1 MAAELE
7 IHLTCPKCSTIYRL
21 NPLRLGAGSVVRC
34 SQCKSEW
41 YQGAPDDSG
50 LIPPPLDAPPLP
62 EPSAPN
68 ATAPEATAPAEPPEW
83 LKDEPTD
90 DLTFRP
96 AAKGEYFLED
106 DMRVLPESVMPAP
119 VMPGDGTD
127 MPPITHRPLGMG
139 AAAYGV
145 FIFAFLF
152 CVTLS
157 GLLLGKHQVM
167 KHYPQMLSVY
177 DALHVGVEAPGQGL
191 ALSEMTAENRVDKG
205 TRTLA
210 VEAKL
215 ANISDQPIARPSFRV
230 TVKNAYGKNLDSW
243 DFISDKD
250 MIPSGQ
256 SMPVKMTF
264 RDAPQDAK
272 TAELAV
278 TGD

>member
-1 MAAELE
+1 MAAENE
-7 IHLTCPKCSTIYRL
+7 IHLTCLQCSTIYRL
-21 NPLRLGAGSVVRC
+21 NPLRLGAGIMVRC
-34 SQCKSEW
+34 SQCRQEW
-41 YQGAPDDSG
+41 YQGAPDENG
-50 LIPPPLDAPPLP
+50 LIPPPLDAPPSPPPAPAP
-62 EPSAPN
+62 EPA
-68 ATAPEATAPAEPPEW
+68 APEATAPPDW
-83 LKDEPTD
+83 MKDEPKD
-90 DLTFRP
+90 DVTFRP
-96 AAKGEYFLED
+96 TTKGEYFLED
-106 DMRVLPESVMPAP
+106 DMRVLPESVMPTP
-119 VMPGDGTD
+119 VKPGDGAD
-127 MPPITHRPLGMG
+127 MSAITHRPLGMG

-152 CVTLS
+152 CLTFS
-157 GLLLGKHQVM
+157 GLLLGKHEVM

-191 ALSEMTAENRVDKG
+191 ALSEMIAENRVEKG
-205 TRTLA
+205 ARTLA

-215 ANISDQPIARPSFRV
+215 ANISDHPLARPSFRV
-230 TVKNAYGKNLDSW
+230 TVRNTYGKSLDSW

-256 SMPVKMTF
+256 SVPVKMTF